1 MQTTYAPLPHA
12 SSDRKPSIFPSGSL
26 RAFTLVTGLFFLWG
40 MSNNLTDI
48 LVQQFRKSFE
58 LSSVQ
63 AQLVQTAVFLGYFLM
78 AVPAA
83 LLMERKG
90 YKFGI
95 LVGLLLFGCGTL
107 CFWPAAV
114 IGKYLPFLIALFL
127 VGCGSAVL
135 ETASNPYIAQ
145 AGPAETANRRLNFS
159 QSFNPP
165 GTIAGVLLG
174 TYFIFSGVELSA
186 GQLAA
191 MKSQGTYL
199 AYVHRE
205 IMRVV
210 PVYVGL
216 GCVVLLFALL
226 IARTTFPPLIETQQ
240 LDTAGE
246 TEAGHLRHA
255 SLWLAVVAQ
264 FFYCGAQVSTW
275 SALIPY
281 LKQYTGMPE
290 RSTGYFLMGNLVA
303 FSIGRFIATALMKWV
318 RPMSLVGIYA
328 VVNIAMVCVAAMRPG
343 TPGGICLLITSFFMA
358 PMFPTIFASGV
369 QGLGKA
375 TKLGGSIIVMAVVGA
390 AVVPPALGYVAR
402 QYQSYAAGYLVTAVC
417 YVIVAVYAALS
428 FRSKATPSP
437 VDNLVQEN
445 L

>member
-1 MQTTYAPLPHA
+1 M
-12 SSDRKPSIFPSGSL
+12 
-26 RAFTLVTGLFFLWG
+26 LVTCLFFLWG

-58 LSSVQ
+58 LSSLQ
-63 AQLVQTAVFLGYFLM
+63 AQLVQTAVFLGYFFM

-107 CFWPAAV
+107 CFWPAAI
-114 IGKYLPFLIALFL
+114 IGKYPPFLIALFL

-145 AGPAETANRRLNFS
+145 AGTAETANRRLNFS

-186 GQLAA
+186 GQVAA

-199 AYVHRE
+199 AYIHHE
-205 IMRVV
+205 ILRVV

-216 GCVVLLFALL
+216 ACFVLLFALL
-226 IARTTFPPLIETQQ
+226 IARTTFPPIVEAPQMNIV
-240 LDTAGE
+240 GE
-246 TEAGHLRHA
+246 TETGQLMRRT
-255 SLWLAVVAQ
+255 LWLAVVAQ

-281 LKQYTGMPE
+281 LKQYTELPE
-290 RSTGYFLMGNLVA
+290 RSTAYFLMGSLLVY
-303 FSIGRFIATALMKWV
+303 SVGRFIATALMKWIPPV
-318 RPMSLVGIYA
+318 RLIGIYA
-328 VVNIAMVCVAAMRPG
+328 VVNISMVCVAAMRPG
-343 TPGGICLLITSFFMA
+343 TVGAICLLVTSFFMA

-369 QGLGKA
+369 DGLGKA
-375 TKLGGSIIVMAVVGA
+375 TKLGGSIIIMAVVGA
-390 AVVPPALGYVAR
+390 AVIPPVLGYVAR
-402 QYQSYAAGYLVTAVC
+402 QYESYATGYLVTAVC
-417 YVIVAVYAALS
+417 YVVIAVYAALS
-428 FRSKATPSP
+428 FRSTVAPSP
-437 VDNLVQEN
+437 VDNAV
-445 L
+445 